1 MAVPNI
7 AIVSNV
13 LMDIKASVSFLAL
26 FMRGRNNLPIY
37 LIETNVI

>member
-13 LMDIKASVSFLAL
+13 LMDIKASVSFLA
-26 FMRGRNNLPIY
+26 FIHERQ
-37 LIETNVI
+37 E

>member
-26 FMRGRNNLPIY
+26 FKRQ
-37 LIETNVI
+37 E